1 MEDKEQYE
9 TTGERLT
16 RVIEEYQRRT
26 AALEDLEDR
35 LYTRE
40 RKLEEERIRAAD
52 WNEKTQNF
60 EKWSVRFAFL
70 REVLTVIFLALA
82 VFAALTGNHERV
94 KAAKERLSLIQL
106 VAEQNA
112 RLEQEIVPRPLITVE
127 SSGDGGRDGA
137 TPDLGERN

>member
-26 AALEDLEDR
+26 TALEELEDR

-112 RLEQEIVPRPLITVE
+112 RLEQEIAPRPLITVDKKD
-127 SSGDGGRDGA
+127 S
-137 TPDLGERN
+137 N

>member
-1 MEDKEQYE
+1 MQNKEQSG
-9 TTGERLT
+9 TPDERLNA
-16 RVIEEYQRRT
+16 VIADYRRRT
-26 AALEDLEDR
+26 AALEELEDR

-52 WNEKTQNF
+52 WNEKTQKF

-127 SSGDGGRDGA
+127 SSGDRAAPG
-137 TPDLGERN
+137 LGERN

>member
-112 RLEQEIVPRPLITVE
+112 RLEQEIVPRPLITVDKKE
-127 SSGDGGRDGA
+127 TA
-137 TPDLGERN
+137 PK

>member
-1 MEDKEQYE
+1 MQNKEQSG
-9 TTGERLT
+9 TPDERLNA
-16 RVIEEYQRRT
+16 VIADYRRRT
-26 AALEDLEDR
+26 AALEELEDR

-112 RLEQEIVPRPLITVE
+112 RLEQEIVPRPLITVDKKE
-127 SSGDGGRDGA
+127 TA
-137 TPDLGERN
+137 PK